1 MTEREDGMMKK
12 VLSVIVVLLLSL
24 SVFAGCGDKG
34 NEEEMKTK
42 EKPLVVAMELTN
54 PPFETKDDKNNPIGV
69 SVDFAEAFGDYIGRD
84 VNIQE
89 ISSAELL
96 SSLQSGES
104 DMVLSSVLI
113 TEEGKQAVDFSEPY
127 ACARL
132 AVLVNKDSGITAV
145 EELNQKQKKIAVI
158 ADSAGSLYVQEN
170 LANGDIVVLPDEN
183 ACVAEVATGRA
194 DGFVSDQLAIYK
206 GWKNNAETTLP
217 MGVTNQQ
224 TGMWGAAVQKGNT
237 ELLAQINEFI
247 ETYRVNGGFNKLTSK
262 YLTEEKEEFDKLGFK
277 WFFDL
282 D

>member
-1 MTEREDGMMKK
+1 MKK

-24 SVFAGCGDKG
+24 SVFAGCGDKD

-113 TEEGKQAVDFSEPY
+113 TEEGKQA
-127 ACARL
+127 
-132 AVLVNKDSGITAV
+132 
-145 EELNQKQKKIAVI
+145 
-158 ADSAGSLYVQEN
+158 
-170 LANGDIVVLPDEN
+170 

-194 DGFVSDQLAIYK
+194 DGFVSDQLVVYK
-206 GWKNNAETTLP
+206 GWKNNEETTLP
-217 MGVTNQQ
+217 MVVTNQQ
-224 TGMWGAAVQKGNT
+224 ADMWGAAVQKGNT

-262 YLTEEKEEFDKLGFK
+262 YLAEEKEEFDTLGFK